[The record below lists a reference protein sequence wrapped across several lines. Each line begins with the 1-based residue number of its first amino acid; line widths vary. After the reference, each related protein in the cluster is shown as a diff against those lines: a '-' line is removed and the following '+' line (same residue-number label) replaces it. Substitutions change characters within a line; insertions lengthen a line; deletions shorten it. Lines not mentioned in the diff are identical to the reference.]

1 VEVPE
6 EIQEESHDGIQKV
19 LEEVQGEEQ
28 IPTPDHSP
36 RNGKS
41 PWKTGVHWPAQKKV
55 QEPIQKLRRTTRK
68 IGPPPKY
75 EFVALTDELPIEPS
89 SYEEA
94 EKSQEWQ
101 NAMKEEIEAL
111 KGNQTWELVPKPKD
125 VRPISCKW
133 VYKIKTHSDGSIE
146 RYKARLVARGFSQ

>member
-1 VEVPE
+1 MR
-6 EIQEESHDGIQKV
+6 GKLGKM
-19 LEEVQGEEQ
+19 LENLFKPNINLLKLGKITLGCYKEVQGEEQ

-36 RNGKS
+36 SKGKS
-41 PWKTGVHWPAQKKV
+41 PWKMGVHWPAQKKV

-68 IGPPPKY
+68 TGSTPRY
-75 EFVALTDELPIEPS
+75 GFVALTDELPIEPS

-133 VYKIKTHSDGSIE
+133 VYKTKDS
-146 RYKARLVARGFSQ
+146 L